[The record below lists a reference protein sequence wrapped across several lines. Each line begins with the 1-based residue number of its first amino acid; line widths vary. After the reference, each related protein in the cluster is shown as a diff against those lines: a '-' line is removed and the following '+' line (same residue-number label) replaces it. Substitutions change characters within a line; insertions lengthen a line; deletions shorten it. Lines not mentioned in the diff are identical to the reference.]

1 MKTSI
6 KEARILEG
14 LQSYYSGECSLGYT
28 AERLKMPLIALME
41 FMTRQGLPHY
51 WDKED
56 GKRGLKRISEI
67 RSTL

>member
-6 KEARILEG
+6 KEAKILKD
-14 LQSYYSGECSLGYT
+14 LKSYYKSECSLGYT
-28 AERLKMPLIALME
+28 ADRLRIPSRTLME
-41 FMTRQGLPHY
+41 FMTRQGLPYY

-56 GKRGLKRISEI
+56 GKRGLRRISEI